1 MKNEFV
7 LAFNEMLDEKQLPR
21 DTVIKALESAMVSA
35 YRKAVVASAA
45 QHIEA
50 KLDPETGNFLIYA
63 EKEVVDEVVDERTEV
78 LLADARKVMP
88 DAEIGDMAI
97 VESTP
102 KDFGRVAAQTARQVI
117 QQRLRDAERMDQ
129 IEFYEKKVGEIV
141 SGVVQSIS
149 NDGYTIGLDKK
160 AEGTLLRKDVIK
172 GERFRLHEHVRAL
185 IVEVKDTARNPQI
198 LLSRTDRKFL
208 FRLLEIDV
216 PEIFHGIVEVR
227 SIAREPGARAKIAV
241 SATQQGID
249 PVGACVGI
257 QGKRIQP
264 IVKELHDEKID
275 VIEWNPD
282 PAIFISKAI
291 SPAKVVGVY
300 LGNGKT
306 ATVVVPEDQ
315 LSLAIGRDGQNA
327 RLAAKLTSWRIDIK
341 SVTEAASD
349 IIGIFESKRD
359 LIEHN
364 DETDERTTII
374 THKELFDGEEKS
386 IDSIRVILSK
396 RNEGRNLSV
405 DEIET
410 LNRFVDR
417 IEKRKVAGF
426 NESNVSEVI
435 RTLMNSQL
443 LKEDISK
450 KHINESGLP
459 KHVAAILQN
468 AGLFTFGDLYERMK
482 KDPDEI
488 FKLQGISTKSMNE
501 IASLVKFIGISTSV
515 EPNMQT
521 VPTEMN
527 SDSGIASEST
537 ALEVPAEVENQA
549 ETEPEKL
556 IAETVIIPQVQTES
570 EMTESTPEKAVEQEE
585 TEEISFDELF
595 NTIRTDAISHVDYI
609 DDEDEDRIDG
619 NSKKDKKKKKKK
631 NVQVEYDPESDVTL
645 VHKKHK
651 RTDDE
656 DWGW

>member
-364 DETDERTTII
+364 DETGERTTII

-537 ALEVPAEVENQA
+537 ALEVLAEVENQA

-585 TEEISFDELF
+585 TEDISFDELF

-619 NSKKDKKKKKKK
+619 NTKKDKKKKKKK

>member
-488 FKLQGISTKSMNE
+488 FKL
-501 IASLVKFIGISTSV
+501 
-515 EPNMQT
+515 
-521 VPTEMN
+521 
-527 SDSGIASEST
+527 
-537 ALEVPAEVENQA
+537 
-549 ETEPEKL
+549 
-556 IAETVIIPQVQTES
+556 
-570 EMTESTPEKAVEQEE
+570 
-585 TEEISFDELF
+585 
-595 NTIRTDAISHVDYI
+595 
-609 DDEDEDRIDG
+609 
-619 NSKKDKKKKKKK
+619 
-631 NVQVEYDPESDVTL
+631 
-645 VHKKHK
+645 
-651 RTDDE
+651 
-656 DWGW
+656 

>member
-35 YRKAVVASAA
+35 YRKAVVASTA
-45 QHIEA
+45 QHVEA
-50 KLDPETGNFLIYA
+50 KLDPDTGTFIIYA
-63 EKEVVDEVVDERTEV
+63 EKEVVDEVADERTEV
-78 LLADARKVMP
+78 NLGDARKADP
-88 DAEIGDMAI
+88 NAEIGDIVI

-117 QQRLRDAERMDQ
+117 QQRLRDAERLDQ
-129 IEFYEKKVGEIV
+129 VDYYDKKVGEIV

-149 NDGYTIGLDKK
+149 NEGYSIGLDKK

-216 PEIFHGIVEVR
+216 PEIYHGIVEVR

-282 PAIFISKAI
+282 PALFISKAL
-291 SPAKVVGVY
+291 SPAKVIGVF
-300 LGNGKT
+300 LGGGKT

-327 RLAAKLTSWRIDIK
+327 RLAAKLTGWRIDIK
-341 SVTEAASD
+341 SVTEAAAD
-349 IIGIFESKRD
+349 IIGIYEAKKD
-359 LIEHN
+359 LVEYN
-364 DETDERTTII
+364 EENGEKTTVV
-374 THKELFDGEEKS
+374 TFKELFDGEDKN
-386 IDSIRVILSK
+386 IDPIRVILSK
-396 RNEGRNLSV
+396 RNDSRNLSA
-405 DEIET
+405 DENET

-417 IEKRKVAGF
+417 VEKRKVAGF
-426 NESNVSEVI
+426 NESNVPDVIKSLVDRRLSIEEVA
-435 RTLMNSQL
+435 
-443 LKEDISK
+443 K
-450 KHINESGLP
+450 KPVSESGLP
-459 KHVAAILQN
+459 KHVASILQN
-468 AGLFTFGDLYERMK
+468 VGLRTFGDLYDRMK
-482 KDPDEI
+482 TDPDGI

-501 IASLVKFIGISTSV
+501 IASLVKFIGSTV
-515 EPNMQT
+515 NE
-521 VPTEMN
+521 E
-527 SDSGIASEST
+527 
-537 ALEVPAEVENQA
+537 
-549 ETEPEKL
+549 
-556 IAETVIIPQVQTES
+556 TES
-570 EMTESTPEKAVEQEE
+570 ELPEAGIVKETPIKIEPAASTDESDTENVPETAKKIAEEENFIDLTQIPVEPAVSEEIPEE

-595 NTIRTDAISHVDYI
+595 NTIRSEVAPLKEFSDEEEEDN
-609 DDEDEDRIDG
+609 DDPNQPKG
-619 NSKKDKKKKKKK
+619 KKKKKKK
-631 NVQVEYDPESDVTL
+631 NVEVEYDPDKDMTL
-645 VHKKHK
+645 VRKKHK
-651 RTDDE
+651 RGDDA

>member
-1 MKNEFV
+1 
-7 LAFNEMLDEKQLPR
+7 
-21 DTVIKALESAMVSA
+21 
-35 YRKAVVASAA
+35 
-45 QHIEA
+45 
-50 KLDPETGNFLIYA
+50 
-63 EKEVVDEVVDERTEV
+63 
-78 LLADARKVMP
+78 
-88 DAEIGDMAI
+88 
-97 VESTP
+97 
-102 KDFGRVAAQTARQVI
+102 
-117 QQRLRDAERMDQ
+117 
-129 IEFYEKKVGEIV
+129 
-141 SGVVQSIS
+141 VQSIS

-364 DETDERTTII
+364 DETGERTTII

-570 EMTESTPEKAVEQEE
+570 EMTESIPEKPVEQEE
-585 TEEISFDELF
+585 TEDISFDELF

-619 NSKKDKKKKKKK
+619 NTKKDKKKKKKK